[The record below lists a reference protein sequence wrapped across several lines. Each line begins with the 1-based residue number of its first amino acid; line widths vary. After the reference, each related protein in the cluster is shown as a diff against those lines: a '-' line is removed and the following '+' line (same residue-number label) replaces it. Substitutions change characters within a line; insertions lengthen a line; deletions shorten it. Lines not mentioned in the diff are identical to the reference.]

1 MNILVMI
8 CLGIGLF
15 FNVIGVIGL
24 LRFPDVYTRLHAET
38 KTTTFGS
45 IFLGIAVIVYALTTS
60 PTLPAL
66 AVHTAIAVVVLA
78 FTNAT
83 GSHAIARA
91 AYKSGVKPVQT
102 VVDKLSEDA
111 SAMPEPQNI
120 EQGISNAEGE

>member
-1 MNILVMI
+1 MGIIDIIICI

-15 FNVIGVIGL
+15 FNLIGVIGL

-45 IFLGIAVIVYALTTS
+45 IFLGIAVIIYALTQG
-60 PTLPAL
+60 LPAL
-66 AVHTAIAVVVLA
+66 AVHAAIAVIVLA

-91 AYKSGVKPVQT
+91 ANEAGIKPVQT
-102 VVDKLSEDA
+102 VVDKLSEDKA
-111 SAMPEPQNI
+111 
-120 EQGISNAEGE
+120 

>member
-1 MNILVMI
+1 MELLIYI

-45 IFLGIAVIVYALTTS
+45 IFLGLAVIVYAIMQG
-60 PTLPAL
+60 LPAL
-66 AVHTAIAVVVLA
+66 AVHTAIAVIVLA

-91 AYKSGVKPVQT
+91 AAQSGIKPVQT
-102 VVDKLSEDA
+102 VVDKLSE
-111 SAMPEPQNI
+111 
-120 EQGISNAEGE
+120 EQA

>member
-1 MNILVMI
+1 MELLIYV

-45 IFLGIAVIVYALTTS
+45 IFLGIAVIVYALTIS

-66 AVHTAIAVVVLA
+66 AVHTAIAVIVLA

-83 GSHAIARA
+83 GSHAIAQA
-91 AYKSGVKPVQT
+91 AYQSGIKPVDA
-102 VVDKLSEDA
+102 VVDKLSE
-111 SAMPEPQNI
+111 
-120 EQGISNAEGE
+120 EQA